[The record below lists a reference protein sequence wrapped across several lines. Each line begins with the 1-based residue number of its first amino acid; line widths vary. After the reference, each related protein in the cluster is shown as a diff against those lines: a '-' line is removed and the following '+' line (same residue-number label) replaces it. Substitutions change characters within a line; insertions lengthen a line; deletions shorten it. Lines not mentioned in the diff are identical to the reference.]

1 MNFLGIIAKGVVALA
16 AFVAIF
22 VGMGQIFPQ
31 NEVPIALPEAPG
43 EYSVETYSTMTAP
56 EAIAQ
61 SSKVGDK
68 VSILPF
74 PNPNKKLPLIVLGKK
89 NTLSFR
95 EVVTSKSVS
104 KLQRKLLNMSYRLPR
119 NATIYLVLDSP
130 GGSIDA
136 GNVFID
142 TAKAIPQKVK
152 TITLFSAS
160 MAYHMVQN
168 LDERIIT
175 PSGTL
180 MSHRARLGGMGGEI
194 GSDGKG
200 EYLTRTNWI
209 LRQLKIMDSKV
220 AKRLKMPLK
229 KYQDLIRDEYWV
241 DGSDAVVEKSAD
253 RVALVRCGK
262 DLKGTEIVTISSF
275 FGSIDAHFSKCPL
288 ISYPVKI
295 GKARF
300 LTNDSTKRDRL
311 LKYVDSLFNHK
322 RRFVKEYI
330 LNGSYTEVQK

>member
-1 MNFLGIIAKGVVALA
+1 MNLLGIIMKGGLALA

-22 VGMGQIFPQ
+22 VGMGQLFPQ
-31 NEVPIALPEAPG
+31 NEISMPEAPG
-43 EYSVETYSTMTAP
+43 EYSVETYSTVLIP
-56 EAIAQ
+56 DLVAQ
-61 SSKVGDK
+61 SPKVGDK
-68 VSILPF
+68 ISILPF
-74 PNPNKKLPLIVLGKK
+74 PNPKKKLPLIVLGKK

-95 EVVTSKSVS
+95 EVVTSRSIS
-104 KLQRKLLNMSYRLPR
+104 RLQRKLLNMSYRLPR
-119 NATIYLVLDSP
+119 KATIYLVLDSP
-130 GGSIDA
+130 GGNISA

-152 TITLFSAS
+152 TISLFSAS
-160 MAYHMVQN
+160 MAYHIVQN
-168 LDERIIT
+168 LDERIVT

-180 MSHRARLGGMGGEI
+180 MSHRASLGGMGGEI

-220 AKRLKMPLK
+220 ARRLKMPLK
-229 KYQDLIRDEYWV
+229 KYQNLIRDEYWV
-241 DGSDAVVEKSAD
+241 DGQDAVAEKSAD

-262 DLKGTEIVTISSF
+262 DLKGTEIVVINSF
-275 FGSIDAHFSKCPL
+275 FGTIDAHFSKCPL
-288 ISYPVKI
+288 ISYPIKI
-295 GKARF
+295 GKVNF
-300 LTNDSTKRDRL
+300 STANRAEKARL

-330 LNGSYTEVQK
+330 LNGSYAEVQK

>member
-1 MNFLGIIAKGVVALA
+1 MNLLGTITKGALA
-16 AFVAIF
+16 LTAFVAIF
-22 VGMGQIFPQ
+22 AGMGRLFPQ
-31 NEVPIALPEAPG
+31 NEISIPEAQG
-43 EYSVETYSTMTAP
+43 EYSVETDSTVLFP
-56 EAIAQ
+56 DLVAQ
-61 SSKVGDK
+61 SPKVGDK
-68 VSILPF
+68 ISILPF

-95 EVVTSKSVS
+95 EVVTSKSIS
-104 KLQRKLLNMSYRLPR
+104 KLQRKLFNMSYRLPR

-130 GGSIDA
+130 GGSLSA

-152 TITLFSAS
+152 TISLFSAS
-160 MAYHMVQN
+160 MAYHIVQN
-168 LDERIIT
+168 LDERIVT

-180 MSHRARLGGMGGEI
+180 MSHRASLGGMGGEI

-220 AKRLKMPLK
+220 AKRLKMSLK
-229 KYQDLIRDEYWV
+229 KYQDLISDEYWV
-241 DGSDAVVEKSAD
+241 DGQDAVEENSAD

-262 DLKGTEIVTISSF
+262 DLKGTEVVVVDSF
-275 FGSIDAHFSKCPL
+275 FGTIDAHFSKCPL
-288 ISYPVKI
+288 ISYPIKI
-295 GKARF
+295 GNINF
-300 LTNDSTKRDRL
+300 STNNRAERIRL

-330 LNGSYTEVQK
+330 LNGSYSEVQK